1 MNPRFVAR
9 QLGLLLIVLGAAMLL
24 LTGLES
30 LIWSEVEADQSGSRA
45 LLAAVALAG
54 VLGGVLWLLG
64 RPGEFDRMGRRD
76 ALLLVALS
84 WIIGAGVAGLPYYF
98 WALLNQ
104 AVGPDHRFLSPAACY
119 FEAMSG
125 LTTTGATVL
134 TDIRALPPALLLWRS
149 MTHWLGGLGIVVLFV
164 AVLPTLGVGGK
175 RLFHAEAP
183 GPQQPGVRPRIA
195 EAARALWMIYLG
207 LSVTAAL
214 CLRLA
219 GMDWFD
225 SICHTMSMVST
236 GGLSTRDT
244 SIAHYDS
251 VWIDMICM
259 LFMLGA
265 GVNFSLFFAATR
277 GRWKTLWKDEELR
290 VYLALK
296 VIVIVIITANILG
309 LQIVTTTGQVLD
321 ATVGQALRYAGF
333 QTIALHTGTGFATAD
348 YDQWPFISR
357 TLLIG
362 LMFIGGCAGSTAGG
376 IKVIRFWIVLKII
389 AGSLEK
395 SFRPQVVRPLRIGRS
410 TVDED
415 QKLGA
420 MIYVVLFFVIG
431 AVGAALIGLL
441 EGQAGR
447 SDFLTAM
454 SASLSTIGN
463 IGPGLHA
470 VGPTKTYAW
479 FTDTSLA
486 VMSLLMMLGR
496 LEVYA
501 VAVLVL
507 PRFWKSE

>member
-1 MNPRFVAR
+1 MNLRFVAR
-9 QLGLLLIVLGAAMLL
+9 QLGLLIIVLGAAKLAV
-24 LTGLES
+24 TGVEY
-30 LIWSEVEADQSGSRA
+30 LIWSGSEADALGQRA
-45 LLAAVALAG
+45 MLLTVGLAT
-54 VLGGVLWLLG
+54 VFGGVLWLLG

-84 WIIGAGVAGLPYYF
+84 WIIGAAIAGLPYYL
-98 WALLNQ
+98 WALFNQ
-104 AVGPDHRFLSPAACY
+104 HAAPDHRFLSPVACY

-134 TDIRALPPALLLWRS
+134 SDIRALPPALLLWRS

-195 EAARALWMIYLG
+195 EAARALWLIYFA
-207 LSVTAAL
+207 LSAAAVL
-214 CLRLA
+214 SLKLA
-219 GMDWFD
+219 GMSWFD
-225 SICHTMSMVST
+225 SLCHSMSMVST
-236 GGLSTRDT
+236 GGLSTRDA
-244 SIAHYDS
+244 SIAYYDS
-251 VWIDMICM
+251 AWIDMICM
-259 LFMLGA
+259 VFMLLA
-265 GVNFSLFFAATR
+265 GVNFTLFFAATR
-277 GRWKTLWKDEELR
+277 GRWQVLWKDEELR
-290 VYLALK
+290 IYLALK
-296 VIVIVIITANILG
+296 VLVIVIVTGNILG
-309 LQIVTTTGQVLD
+309 MQIVTTAGQMVD
-321 ATVGQALRYAGF
+321 ATFGQALRYAGF
-333 QTIALHTGTGFATAD
+333 QTIALHTGTGFTTAD
-348 YDQWPFISR
+348 YDQWPYLSR
-357 TLLIG
+357 ALLIG
-362 LMFIGGCAGSTAGG
+362 LMFVGGCAGSTAGG

-395 SFRPQVVRPLRIGRS
+395 AFRPQVVRPLRIGRT
-410 TVDED
+410 TVDEE

-431 AVGAALIGLL
+431 LVGAVLIGLL

-463 IGPGLHA
+463 VGPGLHE

-479 FTDTSLA
+479 FTDTSLG

-501 VAVLVL
+501 VAVLFL
-507 PRFWKSE
+507 PRFWKGE